1 MWIFCFCFLLLL
13 LFWWVFFCF
22 VCLLFCCFLFVCN
35 EMKLCFSFMLVSM
48 CFSLLKVWWDLVL
61 LRMSF
66 PQICVCHFIPAIF
79 TFYVLIYSGQ
89 ETFQDTK
96 GVVRSRNSKRPNHSC
111 LFVTSWNNSVKETI
125 CSDNCMINFLIKD
138 IN

>member
-1 MWIFCFCFLLLL
+1 MFIADNSIGFGWGYFDFAVCCCCYFGG
-13 LFWWVFFCF
+13 FFFVF

-96 GVVRSRNSKRPNHSC
+96 GVVRSRNSKRPNHAY
-111 LFVTSWNNSVKETI
+111 LFVTS
-125 CSDNCMINFLIKD
+125 
-138 IN
+138 

>member
-1 MWIFCFCFLLLL
+1 MFIADNSIGFGWGYFDFAVCCCCYFGG
-13 LFWWVFFCF
+13 VFFVF

-96 GVVRSRNSKRPNHSC
+96 GVVRSRNSKRPNHAY
-111 LFVTSWNNSVKETI
+111 LFVTS
-125 CSDNCMINFLIKD
+125 
-138 IN
+138 